1 MQAEEK
7 PMHHAMTVLPLAV
20 RQQLWQ
26 QLDVQRLVPALVSG
40 AITGLFAITLSFS
53 VATLIFAGPLASQVT
68 VGIGLGLFGSIVLSL
83 CISLTSSYRGMV
95 ASAQEVPGAILAL
108 IAGGIVRAFPAGTPA
123 AEIMPTVVAAIALGS
138 LASGTVYWLLG
149 RLRLGSL
156 VRLMPYPVIGGFLA
170 ATGWILV
177 AGGLEVCA
185 SLPANAHGIGAW
197 FTPSALTHW
206 LPGCGAGL
214 LLFLVSRRYHHY
226 LVLPS
231 LLIAVAVL
239 FFLVLLLSDGS
250 VTAATAQGWL
260 LPTPTGDL
268 LHLMSP
274 ADWQRVRWPILLTQF
289 PGFLALLMLSVL
301 SVLLNVSGIELATN
315 RTVDLDQ
322 ELRNTGLA
330 HLVSGVGGGAPG
342 FHLLGMSTLGH
353 TLGAD
358 SRVAGMCAALIT
370 AVPLLFSASIV
381 ALFPKVLLGGLLIF
395 LGLDFLH
402 TWLWQNRRQ
411 LPLSDYLILLLLL
424 AVSIACGFLAGVAVG
439 LVAAIALFMA
449 RYIRISI
456 VKNELSGAVYQS
468 RVERTFLER
477 QLLRTQ
483 GEAIGILQLQGF
495 LFFGSGQQLLN
506 RWRDWIQAPAGPA
519 LRYAILDCRLVT
531 GMDSSALVSLKRLAQ
546 LAGQQHVRL
555 LLAALAPAVVQALP
569 AQELA
574 PVLQRFDSL
583 DQAVEWCE
591 NDLLQT
597 FGGSGSQSAESLV
610 GQLKTYLGSDEM
622 VQRLLPYLTRRELA
636 AGQILI
642 RQGDP
647 AEELLF
653 LEYGQLTVRLEA
665 DEGAPVRVRT
675 LRPGAVVGEM
685 GLYSSRPRSA
695 AVVADTAVVVHSLD
709 RAALGRIEQA
719 TPALALV
726 LHRLMITLLTERLT
740 DTTTLMRAL
749 AL

>member
-1 MQAEEK
+1 
-7 PMHHAMTVLPLAV
+7 MHHVITILPLAA
-20 RQQLWQ
+20 RQKLWQ
-26 QLDVQRLVPALVSG
+26 HLDVQRLVPALVSG

-53 VATLIFAGPLASQVT
+53 VAALIFAGPLASQVT
-68 VGIGLGLFGSIVLSL
+68 VGIGLALFGSIVVSL

-95 ASAQEVPGAILAL
+95 ASVQEVPGAILAL
-108 IAGGIVRAFPAGTPA
+108 IAGGIVSAFPAGTPA

-138 LASGTVYWLLG
+138 LASGTAYWLLG

-156 VRLMPYPVIGGFLA
+156 VRFMPYPVISGFLA

-185 SLPANAHGIGAW
+185 GLPADAHSIVAW
-197 FTPSALTHW
+197 FTPSALAHW
-206 LPGCGAGL
+206 LPGCGTGL
-214 LLFLVSRRYHHY
+214 LLFLVRRRYHHY

-239 FFLVLLLSDGS
+239 FFLILRVSDGS

-260 LPTPTGDL
+260 LPAHTGDL
-268 LHLMSP
+268 LHLMSL
-274 ADWQRVRWPILLTQF
+274 ADWQRVRWLILLTQF

-301 SVLLNVSGIELATN
+301 SVLLNVSGIELAIN

-342 FHLLGMSTLGH
+342 YHLLGMSTLGH

-358 SRVAGMCAALIT
+358 SRVAGVSAALIT

-411 LPLSDYLILLLLL
+411 LPLSDYLILLLIL
-424 AVSIACGFLAGVAVG
+424 AVSIACGFLEGVAIG

-468 RVERTFLER
+468 RVERTFQER
-477 QLLRTQ
+477 QLLLTQ

-506 RWRDWIQAPAGPA
+506 RWRVWMQAPERLA
-519 LRYAILDCRLVT
+519 LRYAILDCQLVT
-531 GMDSSALVSLKRLAQ
+531 GLDSSALLSLKRLAQ

-555 LLAALAPAVVQALP
+555 LLTALSPAVARALP
-569 AQELA
+569 PQDLDT
-574 PVLQRFDSL
+574 VIQRFATL

-597 FGGSGSQSAESLV
+597 SASSGSEPPESLA
-610 GQLKTYLGSDEM
+610 GQLRRYIGSDEM
-622 VQRLLPYLTRRELA
+622 VQHLLQYLTRRELA
-636 AGQILI
+636 AGQTLI

-653 LEYGQLTVRLEA
+653 LEYGRLTARLETA
-665 DEGAPVRVRT
+665 AGSLIRVRT

-685 GLYSSRPRSA
+685 GLYSNKPRSA

-709 RAALGRIEQA
+709 RAALIRIEQEA
-719 TPALALV
+719 PALAIV
-726 LHRLMITLLTERLT
+726 LHRVMITLLAERLA
-740 DTTTLMRAL
+740 DTTTLVRAL